1 MAPVLPTLGWVC
13 VAFGV
18 IITGGY
24 LVFGDVP
31 PFVVYLATGLLGIA
45 LLVGWR

>member
-1 MAPVLPTLGWVC
+1 M
-13 VAFGV
+13 